1 MVTIATFSKY
11 IMVEKNEKISEI
23 STLVAKV
30 FCHNAPNNTHKSEKC
45 LMVIQKW
52 ALEKKSK
59 SQFLGFLN
67 FT

>member
-45 LMVIQKW
+45 LMVIQK
-52 ALEKKSK
+52 
-59 SQFLGFLN
+59 
-67 FT
+67 

>member
-11 IMVEKNEKISEI
+11 IMVDKKWKNKWNFN
-23 STLVAKV
+23 VGGKDF

-52 ALEKKSK
+52 ALEKKS
-59 SQFLGFLN
+59 
-67 FT
+67 